1 VRRYVLA
8 AVVATAGLVSGFR
21 AEAAQD
27 RLPPDQ
33 PVSLVGCVAQTPD
46 GAFALSGATPASK
59 AGRSGGSNSA
69 KASTPIGSAAS
80 PTDRPRTAGTMT
92 PKGSTPIS
100 ITPVSFT
107 SSATSGS
114 NSPKASTP
122 VRRAATSAYALDASS
137 VDVAQYAG
145 HLVEIRGVVAQKQ
158 ELKVEAVR
166 LLAANCA
173 P

>member
-1 VRRYVLA
+1 MRTQVLA
-8 AVVATAGLVSGFR
+8 VVVATAWLVGGLRS
-21 AEAAQD
+21 EAAQD
-27 RLPPDQ
+27 RLPPDER
-33 PVSLVGCVAQTPD
+33 VSLVGCVAQTPD

-59 AGRSGGSNSA
+59 AGRSRGSNSA
-69 KASTPIGSAAS
+69 KSSTPIGSAAS

-92 PKGSTPIS
+92 PKGSTPVS

-122 VRRAATSAYALDASS
+122 VRRAATSAYTLDTTS
-137 VDVAQYAG
+137 VDVEQYAG
-145 HLVEIRGVVAQKQ
+145 QLVEVRGVVAQRQ